1 MVSLLHAVAVA
12 VAGVGVAV
20 GAVVVAVAA
29 VVRLG
34 CGLFD
39 FCPSLLIRTVII
51 IINPI
56 LRLKYLFVCY
66 KRITKQK
73 KYLKN

>member
-1 MVSLLHAVAVA
+1 MLLLLPLLVL
-12 VAGVGVAV
+12 VAV

-39 FCPSLLIRTVII
+39 LYSSLLIRTVII

-56 LRLKYLFVCY
+56 L
-66 KRITKQK
+66 
-73 KYLKN
+73 